1 MTTPP
6 SASSPITPWGRPIHG
21 PTLPGQGVRCARVS
35 PLTPAEVEEVAEIIA
50 RGRIERRSAV
60 LPERLKTRNWDSIMT
75 VMARLNAKL
84 ASAASGQD
92 ASSVQRRSA
101 EGGGPSASGQD
112 ASSVQ
117 RRSAEGGGLLPA
129 GWKVGA
135 ASLEIQRAEGVPG
148 PAPGLLNR
156 NGVYE
161 SPAHLP
167 AHLFINYRCSECEF
181 AFRMAEDLPPR
192 DSPYTE
198 VEVAGAVEA
207 LLPALEIG
215 DTVFEDWY
223 GASGYQGSSLD
234 NGGAAAFV
242 HGAPIRDWRRFDL
255 PAAKIDLYLNGQFM
269 KSGYGR
275 AAMGNPQTSLTWM
288 ANWLRERGQGLHAGE
303 FVSTGTCTGHFFAA
317 RGDRLDVDFGEI
329 GKLVVTY
336 D

>member
-1 MTTPP
+1 MTNSSSSP
-6 SASSPITPWGRPIHG
+6 SSPITSLGRPIHG
-21 PTLPGQGVRCARVS
+21 PTLPGQGVRCTRQS

-50 RGRIERRSAV
+50 RGRIERRSAT
-60 LPERLKTRNWDSIMT
+60 LPERLKTRHWESIMV
-75 VMARLNAKL
+75 VMERLNAKL
-84 ASAASGQD
+84 AW
-92 ASSVQRRSA
+92 
-101 EGGGPSASGQD
+101 P
-112 ASSVQ
+112 
-117 RRSAEGGGLLPA
+117 PA

-156 NGVYE
+156 NAVYE
-161 SPAHLP
+161 SPARLP

-181 AFRMAEDLPPR
+181 AFRMAEDLLPR

-198 VEVAGAVEA
+198 DEVADAVEA

-242 HGAPIRDWRRFDL
+242 HGAPVPDWRRFDL
-255 PAAKIDLYLNGQFM
+255 AAAKIDLYLNGQYV
-269 KSGYGR
+269 KSGYGH
-275 AAMGNPQTSLTWM
+275 AAMGNPLTSLSWM
-288 ANWLRERGQGLHAGE
+288 ANWLRVRGKVLYAGE

-317 RGDRLDVDFGEI
+317 PGDRLDVDFGAI
-329 GKLVVTY
+329 GKLAVSY
-336 D
+336 E